1 MPKSSKGRR
10 LLRAVLEI
18 ICILFLFYSNLLM
31 GEFIRSRHVRSFSF
45 ALRDVITPA
54 NFLIGVCAGLIGYLA
69 FEYLRSRLGSV

>member
-1 MPKSSKGRR
+1 
-10 LLRAVLEI
+10 
-18 ICILFLFYSNLLM
+18 M